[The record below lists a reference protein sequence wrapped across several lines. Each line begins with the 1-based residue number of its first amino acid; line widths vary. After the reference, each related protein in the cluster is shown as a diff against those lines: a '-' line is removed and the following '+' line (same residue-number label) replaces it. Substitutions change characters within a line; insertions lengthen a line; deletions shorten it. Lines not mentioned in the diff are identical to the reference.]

1 MESIIKF
8 VVESGTF
15 GYAIVL
21 TGIASLAI
29 IIERV
34 KTLYFDFNL
43 KTESFMAQ
51 LNSLLL
57 SDKIE
62 ESVTFC
68 EANKDKP
75 VAHIIK
81 SVLERADRDEESMK
95 KSFEISFTEVLP
107 KVVKRLGFLAMLA
120 NVATLLGLLGTIQ
133 GLILAFQAVA
143 HADPSQKQTLLAE
156 GISVAMNTTAMGLS
170 VAIPVLVVQ
179 SLLSSKKDS
188 ILTDCA
194 ENGSRVLDLLTSRVY
209 REDSSSSKAA

>member
-34 KTLYFDFNL
+34 KTLYYDFNL